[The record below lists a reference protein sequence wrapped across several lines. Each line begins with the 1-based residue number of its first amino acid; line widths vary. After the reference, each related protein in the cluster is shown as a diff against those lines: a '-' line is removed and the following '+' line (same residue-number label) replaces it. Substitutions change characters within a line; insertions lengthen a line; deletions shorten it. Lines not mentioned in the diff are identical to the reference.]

1 MAEIDKTLP
10 NVVKQ
15 PTEIPT
21 PDVTGEDTEVNLV
34 EDQVTEDVEQTELP
48 DGGVELNFDPRSKL
62 NGQQPEGHFDNL
74 AEAMDDG
81 VLAKLGSEMQANYTD
96 YKNSRKDW
104 EQTYIKGLDLLGFKY
119 SIKTEPFQGASGA
132 THPVLAEAVTQ
143 FQAQA
148 YKELLPADGPVRT
161 QVIGRSD
168 PQREQ
173 QSQRV
178 KDFMNYEIMY
188 DLKEYEAEF
197 DQMLFHLPLAGST
210 FKKVYYDALLQRAV
224 SKFVQADD
232 LVVPYSAT
240 SLDDTEAIIH
250 VVKMSENELRKQQ
263 VSGFYRDVELAKPA
277 ITTDKLEE
285 KQKSLAGTN
294 KVGRPEDVYTLL
306 ECHVNLDLEGFEDMN
321 PQTGIPTGIKLP
333 YVVTLEESS
342 RVVLS
347 IRRNFAPNDPTR
359 KKVQYFVHFKFLPG
373 LGFYGFGLIHMIG
386 GLSRTATVALRQLL
400 DAGTLSNLPAGF
412 KLRGVRV
419 RDDAAPIQPGEFRDV
434 DAPGGSLKDAFQFL
448 PYKEPSQTLLQLMGI
463 VVQAGQRFASIADM
477 QVGDGNQQA
486 AVGTTVALLE
496 RGSRV
501 MSAIHKRL
509 YAALKR
515 EFGLLA
521 TVFATF
527 LRAVYPYD
535 EVGGQREIK
544 VQDFD
549 DRIDILPVAD
559 PNIFSQTQ
567 RITIAQ
573 TELQLAMSNPQMHN
587 LYQSYR
593 KMYEAL
599 GVKDIDRILPPP
611 PPPTPKDPA
620 IENIEAMSQKP
631 FQAYRGQDH
640 RAHITSHLYFMA
652 TNMVRNNPMVMG
664 ALEKNILEHIGLMAQ
679 EQVDIE
685 FQQET
690 AMLQQLQ
697 QQAMQNPQAQQ
708 QLQQIVMKIEARKAI
723 LISEMM
729 EEFMKEEKKITS
741 QFDHDPLLKI
751 KSREVDLKAM
761 ENERKKE
768 EMGARINIDKAK
780 LVQNRDIT
788 DDKLEQNE
796 ELAELRADTSL
807 TKQHMSDVVKM
818 DIANMK
824 RKDVKTLKGPKR

>member
-74 AEAMDDG
+74 TDAVDDS
-81 VLAKLGSEMQANYTD
+81 VLSKLGSEMQANYTD

-210 FKKVYYDALLQRAV
+210 FKKVYYDSLLQRAV

-263 VSGFYRDVELAKPA
+263 VSGFYRDVELSKPA
-277 ITTDKLEE
+277 ITSDKVEE
-285 KQKSLAGTN
+285 KQKSIAGTT
-294 KVGRPEDVYTLL
+294 KVGRQEDVYTLL
-306 ECHVNLDLEGFEDMN
+306 ECHVNLDLEGFEDVN
-321 PQTGIPTGIKLP
+321 PQDGIPTGIKLP

-412 KLRGVRV
+412 KIRGVRV

-463 VVQAGQRFASIADM
+463 VVAAGQRFAAIADM

-521 TVFATF
+521 KVFATY
-527 LRAVYPYD
+527 LPPVYPYD
-535 EVGGQREIK
+535 VVGGQREIK

-567 RITIAQ
+567 RITMAQ

-741 QFDHDPLLKI
+741 QFDHDPLLKL

-780 LVQNRDIT
+780 LVQNREIT

-807 TKQHMSDVVKM
+807 EKQRMANRAKKESDY
-818 DIANMK
+818 MK
-824 RKDVKTLKGPKR
+824 RKDVKTLKGPRS